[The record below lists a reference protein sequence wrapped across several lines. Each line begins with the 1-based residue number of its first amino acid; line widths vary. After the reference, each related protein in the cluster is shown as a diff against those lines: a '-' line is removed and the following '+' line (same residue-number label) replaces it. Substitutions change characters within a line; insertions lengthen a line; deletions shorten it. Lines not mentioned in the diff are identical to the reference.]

1 MVNPKDT
8 TRYSNV
14 VGSRYGYDKTGQRR
28 TGISCAGIQAYGD
41 MRMVHYS
48 ILNRVF
54 RHVG

>member
-1 MVNPKDT
+1 MEYPENPTDCHD
-8 TRYSNV
+8 V
-14 VGSRYGYDKTGQRR
+14 VGNRYEYGQ
-28 TGISCAGIQAYGD
+28 TCKSWPGISCAGIQAYGD